1 MRSVKPQGM
10 LLMEAAKNNPFRSY
24 YDFEICYG
32 AEGLKLALSALNRNG
47 YELVAVT
54 QTMDKYTVFFRRPA
68 V

>member
-1 MRSVKPQGM
+1 MVTT
-10 LLMEAAKNNPFRSY
+10 EVNPCRFC
-24 YDFEICYG
+24 YDFDICLG
-32 AEGLKLALSALNRNG
+32 TDELKRALTTLNYNG